1 LTYRDIQADELDA
14 FLNREDLVVI
24 DMRDTATQSAGQ
36 LPRAQL
42 PSDTLISAL
51 AKRRRLAP
59 PVLVYCYHGNSS
71 RDLCAFLSQL
81 GLPEVYNLAG
91 GWAAWEARRAAAGMG
106 QNTLRQ
112 WLNANG
118 FSAADCNG
126 RAAHGM
132 TPLMSSALQGEFEHT
147 QALLAAGANPH
158 LVNDDHHQALWF
170 ACVSGD
176 PRLVKRLIEAGC
188 DVDHRNVNGITC
200 AIYAASAGK
209 LEALHVLAEA
219 GANLGI
225 RSPDGFDALDS
236 AATLPVLRYLKPLV
250 NQAV

>member
-1 LTYRDIQADELDA
+1 LTYQDIQASELDP
-14 FLNREDLVVI
+14 FLNREALVVI
-24 DMRDTATQSAGQ
+24 DMRDAATQAAGQ
-36 LPRAQL
+36 LPCAQP
-42 PSDTLISAL
+42 PSDALISAL
-51 AKRRRLAP
+51 ARRRGQAP

-71 RDLCAFLSQL
+71 RDLCAFLSQF

-91 GWAAWEARRAAAGMG
+91 GWAAWEAHRAVTEMGSDDLRR
-106 QNTLRQ
+106 

-118 FSAADCNG
+118 FDTSDCNG
-126 RAAHGM
+126 RTARGM
-132 TPLMSSALQGEFEHT
+132 TPLMQAALQGELDRLED
-147 QALLAAGANPH
+147 LLAAGADPR

-170 ACVSGD
+170 ACVNGD